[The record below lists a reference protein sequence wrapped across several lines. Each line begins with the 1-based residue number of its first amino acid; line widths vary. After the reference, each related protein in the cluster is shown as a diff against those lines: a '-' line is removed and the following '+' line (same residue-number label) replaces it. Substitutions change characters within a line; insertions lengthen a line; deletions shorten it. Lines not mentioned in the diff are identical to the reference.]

1 MATVC
6 YQLEQEQNRVLST
19 SLPAEPVGGKRKRMD
34 DEGGKTAKVARKQ
47 RGIHSEENISMPEP
61 ETTKR
66 GGRPRRTQRSKR
78 EEEEKE
84 KSEPSNKTAP
94 TLSGDDSVVV
104 LDDLTVEEDA
114 VKTGEGAKIS

>member
-1 MATVC
+1 MATLC
-6 YQLEQEQNRVLST
+6 YQLEQEQTRAPST

-47 RGIHSEENISMPEP
+47 RGIRSEENISTPEP

-78 EEEEKE
+78 DEEEKE
-84 KSEPSNKTAP
+84 KSEPSTKAAA
-94 TLSGDDSVVV
+94 TLSEDDSVVV
-104 LDDLTVEEDA
+104 LDDLTVGEDT
-114 VKTGEGAKIS
+114 VKKGEGAKM